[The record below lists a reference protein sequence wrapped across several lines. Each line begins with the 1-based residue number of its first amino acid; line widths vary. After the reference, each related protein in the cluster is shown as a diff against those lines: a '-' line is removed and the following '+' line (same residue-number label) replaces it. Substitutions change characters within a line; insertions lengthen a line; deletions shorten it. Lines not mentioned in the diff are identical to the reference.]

1 MQSSAIEFLLPVQSQ
16 KIVSVQKLH
25 LARDCLLRLYLFS
38 SVILSYHLLCLSAN
52 LLTEASPDLV
62 FMAGGLPNA
71 QLFPFQ
77 AASITL
83 KDGHALT
90 IHPKLMTDC
99 LQYGPTPG

>member
-1 MQSSAIEFLLPVQSQ
+1 M
-16 KIVSVQKLH
+16 
-25 LARDCLLRLYLFS
+25 
-38 SVILSYHLLCLSAN
+38 LSYYLVDVTAN
-52 LLTEASPDLV
+52 LLTQASPDLV

-71 QLFPFQ
+71 QMFPFQ

-99 LQYGPTPG
+99 LQYGPTAG